1 MEIIFSFVVIVVIF
15 IVMKKDWSQN
25 QYPTKN
31 KPTFTPKNEKAKHI
45 LPTDFNSRLSMVRT
59 SSNVRK
65 HDSDDD
71 FGNFVLSDGY
81 RKEQSSNKQKGV
93 WIQPNETIKINGRTI
108 TKGFIYVG
116 GVLPSKNGSGLECSL
131 IDESL
136 KASSAKKIDN
146 VEEIYTDQSLS
157 YWPSYSTISK
167 ECRGVLLDWLVSDRS
182 NPNMP
187 IGYVFLYFYGLE
199 RRIVIDLNKKLVSD
213 DEVVAIYHELT
224 RLNQIYESSR
234 SFINYSNGL
243 KELILFYKP
252 DLVGQYSLELPKSRG
267 QLVFKLELGK
277 TVKEGRPVS
286 SELAFLWLKGS
297 DNYRL
302 KTPARRCEDEF
313 IQLFSRRYQVK
324 FGDGIKVKPNKTKL
338 EMHYGCA
345 SSTLGWIELH
355 TGDLPDASILS
366 GPINKFIVIADKCT
380 QELEAYS
387 RYLGKKDTSKDD
399 IAALMLLPDELIN
412 EETSPTIKKFKEW
425 AEHVVANANG
435 LVSVDQFWKHV
446 GTVLPKVI
454 TKKENELL
462 YLLSEKAG
470 FGIAPD
476 IRFHNAKLKPDG
488 NIVLFDGGHG
498 AHFEPR
504 DNFHQAQVL
513 LRLGAMV
520 ANADKL
526 DDSEYVVL
534 RELVDHDTALSPTEK
549 KSLQAYLTWRLNTQA
564 NMNGMK
570 AKLDGFKANQKD
582 LISRFIISI
591 ALADGVIDA
600 SEIKQIEKIYTLLG
614 LDKSVVTNDI
624 HALATEKVKPSHTKK
639 VPQKDE
645 LKKGGTFNLDMAVL
659 SLHENETGDVK
670 SLLNDIFKEQD
681 DVELPQEIEV
691 SSDTSSL
698 DSNHQALYLKLI
710 EQEKWSIEDV
720 QKLCADLGL
729 MVHGAI
735 ETINDWSFGEVDAP
749 VLDEDGDIFVD
760 LEIIEELKGQ

>member
-1 MEIIFSFVVIVVIF
+1 MGYFFGFVVILF
-15 IVMKKDWSQN
+15 IWIIMTKDRSKNQN
-25 QYPTKN
+25 AVKSNPTSTPRNENLKN
-31 KPTFTPKNEKAKHI
+31 IVPI
-45 LPTDFNSRLSMVRT
+45 DFNVRSS
-59 SSNVRK
+59 SSNSSNETTYR
-65 HDSDDD
+65 SNDD
-71 FGNFVLSDGY
+71 FGNFVLNDGY
-81 RKEQSSNKQKGV
+81 REEKSSNKKRGN
-93 WIQPNETIKINGRTI
+93 WIQPGETVKINGRDI

-116 GVLPSKNGSGLECSL
+116 GVLPSKNGSGRECSL
-131 IDESL
+131 IDETL
-136 KASSAKKIDN
+136 KASSDKQIDN

-167 ECRGVLLDWLVSDRS
+167 ECRGILLDWLASERS

-187 IGYVFLYFYGLE
+187 IGYIFLYFYGLE

-213 DEVVAIYHELT
+213 DEVLSIYHELT
-224 RLNQIYESSR
+224 RLNQIYSSSR
-234 SFINYSNGL
+234 SFVNYSNGL

-252 DLVGQYSLELPKSRG
+252 DLVKQSLLELPKSRG
-267 QLVFKLELGK
+267 KLAFKIELGNA
-277 TVKEGRPVS
+277 VKEGRPVS
-286 SELAFLWLKGS
+286 AELAFSWLKGS

-313 IQLFSRRYQVK
+313 FQLFSRRYQEK
-324 FGDGIKVKPNKTKL
+324 FGDGLIVKPNKTKL
-338 EMHYGCA
+338 KLDYASA
-345 SSTLGWIELH
+345 SSSLGWVELNA
-355 TGDLPDASILS
+355 GDLPDASILS
-366 GPINKFIVIADKCT
+366 GPINKFVIIADKCT
-380 QELEAYS
+380 EELEAYS

-399 IAALMLLPDELIN
+399 ITALMLLPDELVN
-412 EETSPTIKKFKEW
+412 EDTSPTIKKFKEW
-425 AEHVVANANG
+425 AEQVVTNLNG
-435 LVSVDQFWKHV
+435 LVKVEHFWKHV
-446 GTVLPKVI
+446 GTALPKTI

-476 IRFHNAKLKPDG
+476 IRFHNAKLQPGG

-504 DNFHQAQVL
+504 DNFHQVQVL

-526 DDSEYVVL
+526 DDSEYIVL
-534 RELVDHDTALSPTEK
+534 RELVDHDTSLSPTEK
-549 KSLQAYLTWRLNTQA
+549 SSLQAFLTWQLNTQT

-570 AKLDGFKANQKD
+570 AKLDGLKANQKM

-614 LDKSVVTNDI
+614 FDKSLVTNDI
-624 HALATEKVKPSHTKK
+624 HNLATEKVKPRTTQK
-639 VPQKDE
+639 VPQTDE
-645 LKKGGTFNLDMAVL
+645 LKKGGSFNLDMAVL

-681 DVELPQEIEV
+681 DVELPQEIEI
-691 SSDTSSL
+691 SSDMSSL
-698 DSNHQALYLKLI
+698 ETNHQALYLQLTEK
-710 EQEKWSIEDV
+710 EKWSREEV
-720 QKLCADLGL
+720 LKLCADLGL
-729 MVHGAI
+729 MIDGAI

-749 VLDEDGDIFVD
+749 VLDESGDIFVD
-760 LEIIEELKGQ
+760 LEIVEEIKGQ